1 MKIKFKGV
9 ITTLSA
15 TDFKSNGVMIGIQVY
30 DKMEQ
35 KDIDNLYKFMNQYGT
50 NITMTS
56 KKKEEKP
63 KQAIKEYNI
72 LYFKSLTN
80 LIMDTKTML
89 EENWECLGAP
99 FWNNNFIYQAFTRR
113 KEK

>member
-1 MKIKFKGV
+1 MTIKFTGYLIEVSNDGSKHNKDMTLTIRILGAESNSLERELWDALEAGQPLEV
-9 ITTLSA
+9 SLGEEETITT
-15 TDFKSNGVMIGIQVY
+15 
-30 DKMEQ
+30 
-35 KDIDNLYKFMNQYGT
+35 
-50 NITMTS
+50 
-56 KKKEEKP
+56 KED
-63 KQAIKEYNI
+63 YNI

-99 FWNNNFIYQAFTRR
+99 FWNDNFIYQAFTRR